1 MLSDSIIVFGF
12 MVIAVVII
20 VAFFDNSEG
29 P

>member
-1 MLSDSIIVFGF
+1 MLIDTVIVFSF
-12 MVIAVVII
+12 MVIVVAVI